1 MKKIITIGL
10 FLLMGFV
17 SPNLV
22 LSQEYQTYVV
32 QPGDTWAKLASQFKI
47 PMDQLVE
54 INDRNLKDT
63 LFIGEGIKV
72 PQPKEIEEKAG
83 KIEKALGEIVEEL
96 VVKNREFKQ
105 LDKSTAGTKEAVEKL
120 EKSIQKSPFYG
131 YDREKLKEVASAGL
145 LVLALASV
153 LVGVIV
159 LIFLMLRLKVKPT
172 KSLEEEKPEE
182 EKTAVHFKINGEEYI
197 YFPQVDPESDEFISL
212 HFGTRGELQS
222 FKKIADL
229 GDSVKRSFKN
239 DSQLILDEIIAGRL
253 KVQEPLH

>member
-1 MKKIITIGL
+1 MKKVIMIGL
-10 FLLMGFV
+10 VLLLVGFV

-22 LSQEYQTYVV
+22 LSQQEYQTYVV

-54 INDRNLKDT
+54 INGRNLKDT

-83 KIEKALGEIVEEL
+83 KIEKALGEIAEKL
-96 VVKNREFKQ
+96 VVKNREFEKFDQ
-105 LDKSTAGTKEAVEKL
+105 SVTGTKEAVEKL
-120 EKSIQKSPFYG
+120 E
-131 YDREKLKEVASAGL
+131 ETASAGF
-145 LVLALASV
+145 LVLALVSV

-159 LIFLMLRLKVKPT
+159 LIFLMLRPKVKST

-182 EKTAVHFKINGEEYI
+182 EKSTVHFKINGEEYI

-212 HFGTRGELQS
+212 HFGARGGLQS

-229 GDSVKRSFKN
+229 RDSVKRSFKN
-239 DSQLILDEIIAGRL
+239 NPQLISDEIIAGRL

>member
-120 EKSIQKSPFYG
+120 
-131 YDREKLKEVASAGL
+131 KEVASAGL

-182 EKTAVHFKINGEEYI
+182 EKSTVHFKINGEEYI